1 MPIIARYFNADY
13 TLIAHSGRGVVRNYG
28 DSVRISAVTMKD
40 RMLNTFDMNLDKK
53 WDFKTYKPDLVV
65 VNLGT
70 NDFSTNIYPL
80 EDEFIHA
87 YKLLISRLAI
97 TQRQIVQYMERMRKD
112 LNDKKVYIA
121 VLPEGLCDPTTDLG
135 AVWHPN
141 YKGQMK
147 MAMSLIPYMSTI
159 TGWPLKKESFY

>member
-1 MPIIARYFNADY
+1 M
-13 TLIAHSGRGVVRNYG
+13 
-28 DSVRISAVTMKD
+28 
-40 RMLNTFDMNLDKK
+40 
-53 WDFKTYKPDLVV
+53 V

-87 YKLLISRLAI
+87 YKLLISRLRANYGDVPILCISPAI

-159 TGWPLKKESFY
+159 TGWPLKKEFVLLRLTMLYKLSKWHFVILIIINSSNGSISIVS

>member
-1 MPIIARYFNADY
+1 
-13 TLIAHSGRGVVRNYG
+13 
-28 DSVRISAVTMKD
+28 MKD

-87 YKLLISRLAI
+87 YKLLINRLRANYGDVPILCISPAI
-97 TQRQIVQYMERMRKD
+97 AQRQIVQYMERMRKD

-121 VLPEGLCDPTTDLG
+121 VLPEGLCDSTTDLG
-135 AVWHPN
+135 AAWHPN

>member
-1 MPIIARYFNADY
+1 MCNKRIIGIE
-13 TLIAHSGRGVVRNYG
+13 IAG
-28 DSVRISAVTMKD
+28 D
-40 RMLNTFDMNLDKK
+40 N
-53 WDFKTYKPDLVV
+53 
-65 VNLGT
+65 
-70 NDFSTNIYPL
+70 
-80 EDEFIHA
+80 
-87 YKLLISRLAI
+87 
-97 TQRQIVQYMERMRKD
+97 QIVQYMERMRKD

>member
-1 MPIIARYFNADY
+1 
-13 TLIAHSGRGVVRNYG
+13 
-28 DSVRISAVTMKD
+28 MKD

-87 YKLLISRLAI
+87 YKLLISRLRANYGDVPILCISPAI
-97 TQRQIVQYMERMRKD
+97 AQRQIVQYMERMRKD